1 MTFASP
7 LALLALPVVPL
18 VLLALWWAR
27 RRPIRYAV
35 RYPAL
40 DVLAGVVQQE
50 RRGRWLPAALLLL
63 ALTTL
68 LLGAAKPTARVPVPR
83 EEAAVM
89 LVVDVSGSMEADDVE
104 PTRLDAAR
112 EAAGRFLDKLPARFQ
127 VGLVVFSSQAE
138 TLVQPTTDRAA
149 VRDALA
155 SLRADG
161 GTAMGD
167 GLSNALDVIEAA
179 RQRSNGAPDSGGSGS
194 GGSGSGGSGSGGSG
208 SGGSG
213 SSGTAPGA
221 DRAPPAVTLLLSD
234 GANSAG
240 GDPFVQAERARELG
254 VPVYT
259 IALGTEDGVLRRPN
273 GFGGTRLQ
281 PVPPDPDSL
290 SRIAETSN
298 GRFFRAPT
306 SRNLNQVYESL
317 GSRIGFRIEEREV
330 TVAFAAAALV
340 LLAAAGALRA
350 RRAARLP

>member
-7 LALLALPVVPL
+7 LALLALLLVPL
-18 VLLALWWAR
+18 VLLALLWAR

-40 DVLAGVVQQE
+40 DVLTGVVQQE
-50 RRGRWLPAALLLL
+50 RRGRWVPAALLLL
-63 ALTTL
+63 ALTAM

-112 EAAGRFLDKLPARFQ
+112 EAASRFLDKLPDRFQ

-179 RQRSNGAPDSGGSGS
+179 RQNAKGGPDAGTPGS
-194 GGSGSGGSGSGGSG
+194 GGSGGSPGSGS
-208 SGGSG
+208 
-213 SSGTAPGA
+213 APGENA
-221 DRAPPAVTLLLSD
+221 GPPAVTLLLSD

-240 GDPFVQAERARELG
+240 GDPFVQAERARDLG

-259 IALGTEDGVLRRPN
+259 IALGTADGVLRRPN
-273 GFGGTRLQ
+273 GYGGTRLQ

-298 GRFFRAPT
+298 GRFFQAPT
-306 SRNLNQVYESL
+306 SHNLNQVYESL
-317 GSRIGFRIEEREV
+317 GSRIGFRTEEREV